1 MLNRIFLLM
10 LLCMPSIAYAENG
23 KFSYVNKGQR
33 APFKGTIFDDKA
45 TAHLLTLP
53 DFYQTQCDLDLEYQ
67 LGRTTEKY
75 LFQIKDL
82 KSEIVFIQEERDI
95 TVKQKDT
102 RIEDL
107 EKQLKKKSRS
117 YEPYIF
123 AGGILVGIG
132 VTVGIIRG
140 VDSLND

>member
-1 MLNRIFLLM
+1 
-10 LLCMPSIAYAENG
+10 MPSIAYAENG

-67 LGRTTEKY
+67 LGLTTEKY

>member
-10 LLCMPSIAYAENG
+10 LLSMPSLAYAENG

-53 DFYQTQCDLDLEYQ
+53 EYYQTQCDLDMEYQ
-67 LGRTTEKY
+67 LGLATEKY
-75 LFQIKDL
+75 SFQIKDL
-82 KSEIVFIQEERDI
+82 NSKVVFLQEERDI
-95 TVKQKDT
+95 TVKQKDS

-107 EKQLKKKSRS
+107 EKELKKKSRG
-117 YEPYIF
+117 YETYAF
-123 AGGILVGIG
+123 AGCILIGIG
-132 VTVGIIRG
+132 ITVGIIRG
-140 VDSLND
+140 VNSLND